1 MSKTTLLRKYKI
13 RRLSLLTNGAHMP
26 SDPDSEDCGAWMVI
40 KKGKAI
46 DIDENTLLKGIN
58 DEIKLEDG
66 EFDVQEITKEDVEY
80 ELLFKIG
87 LDEKEDAFRYSIR
100 DPRQFDRVWD
110 ITPKKTGGV
119 KFITVTKGKEGSKV
133 QAVIFDKSKY
143 DANSA
148 KTWIKEHIND
158 LKKGEDI
165 ETMELQEILKE
176 FEGKLDEKLTS
187 INEKLEKYDERL
199 LKMETPPEESA
210 PANGKPD
217 EKTQELEKSL
227 KENHETQMKAFE
239 ELKKGNEE
247 LKKSNDE
254 FSARLKTI
262 EELPLGNPDENPS
275 GFIGALQKGGKD
287 IKTESGYNIVKSED
301 GKIKFTKG
309 NTGPREIVLKIDT
322 DQLKQIREG
331 GS

>member
-133 QAVIFDKSKY
+133 QAVIFD
-143 DANSA
+143 
-148 KTWIKEHIND
+148 
-158 LKKGEDI
+158 
-165 ETMELQEILKE
+165 
-176 FEGKLDEKLTS
+176 
-187 INEKLEKYDERL
+187 
-199 LKMETPPEESA
+199 
-210 PANGKPD
+210 GKPN
-217 EKTQELEKSL
+217 EKTQEIEKSL
-227 KENHETQMKAFE
+227 KENHENQMKAFE